1 MWPRQPRFKSGIRQA
16 VSIIHIFVIVSRDST
31 RVSIAFGDNG
41 YGVST
46 DNSARLAQLA
56 ARRSHNPKV
65 VGSIPTLCIHIL
77 IDNHCTIGAVGS
89 ALVLCTEGPGFEP
102 LMVQYIYE
110 SIKKKI

>member
-1 MWPRQPRFKSGIRQA
+1 M
-16 VSIIHIFVIVSRDST
+16 DTEST
-31 RVSIAFGDNG
+31 DTG
-41 YGVST
+41 ST

-65 VGSIPTLCIHIL
+65 VGSIPTLCICTSYVNYIYI
-77 IDNHCTIGAVGS
+77 IDGTIGAVGS

-110 SIKKKI
+110 SIKKI